1 MQVRGQR
8 SVLSI
13 STIFCQES
21 PVFSPVWCL
30 WLQALTYLPR
40 IQADSRANERN
51 QSSRRPL
58 AKRSGTVAHNAVSE
72 TYFPSHPLS
81 LSAKVPAFGL
91 RLPHRPQG
99 KCSISRFLVFRCLLD
114 SLRHGWPHPLPRPA
128 VQRES
133 HLRSPF
139 PSPHRLCC
147 SPSEPPD

>member
-81 LSAKVPAFGL
+81 LSAKL
-91 RLPHRPQG
+91 RPKFAPDAAQATG
-99 KCSISRFLVFRCLLD
+99 KLLYKQ
-114 SLRHGWPHPLPRPA
+114 LEGR
-128 VQRES
+128 
-133 HLRSPF
+133 
-139 PSPHRLCC
+139 
-147 SPSEPPD
+147 